1 VLCITESLLSGVV
14 QSLSVADNSSAVADA
29 VIIFV
34 DSENISFEA
43 SLAT

>member
-1 VLCITESLLSGVV
+1 MLYIVESLLSGVV
-14 QSLSVADNSSAVADA
+14 QSLSIADISIAVADA